1 MPASTPEPSRNASKP
16 NRNASIRTARE
27 PESLSEQIDAIRSEI
42 QALTS
47 TLGGVAAKQW
57 GQAQTSA
64 EESIRRNPFVAV
76 GIAAGLGFLYAAL
89 RR

>member
-1 MPASTPEPSRNASKP
+1 MRDTPKP
-16 NRNASIRTARE
+16 NRDAANRNARE
-27 PESLSEQIDAIRSEI
+27 PESVSEQIDAIRSEI

-64 EESIRRNPFVAV
+64 QDSIRRNPFMAV
-76 GIAAGLGFLYAAL
+76 GIAAALGFLYAAL

>member
-1 MPASTPEPSRNASKP
+1 MTRDMPKP
-16 NRNASIRTARE
+16 NRSAANRNARE
-27 PESLSEQIDAIRSEI
+27 PESIAEQIDAIRSEI
-42 QALTS
+42 QSLTS

>member
-1 MPASTPEPSRNASKP
+1 MPASTPEPTRDASKP
-16 NRNASIRTARE
+16 NRNAANRNARE

-64 EESIRRNPFVAV
+64 EDSIRRNPFVAV